1 MGKSRKVSRS
11 LASLLSGYDSGA
23 LDIAGFEL
31 EKKVECPSGGSG
43 FIRESGM
50 SVRKNGECTDAFA
63 D

>member
-50 SVRKNGECTDAFA
+50 SVRKNG
-63 D
+63 